1 MSSCSYTSVVI
12 KKSDRKEKKLMA
24 IFRNDEGRTKTIHF
38 GSAGMDDYTL
48 TKDKQQKMRYIARHK
63 AREDWTRCDTAGSL
77 SYHILWSEPTR
88 TEAIRKYKSKFNLR

>member
-24 IFRNDEGRTKTIHF
+24 IFDNKKTVHF
-38 GSAGMDDYTL
+38 GDAGMSDYTI
-48 TKDKQQKMRYIARHK
+48 TKSKQQRDRYIARHK

-77 SYHILWSEPTR
+77 SYHILWSEPTKK
-88 TEAIRKYKSKFNLR
+88 EAIRKYKSKFNLQ

>member
-1 MSSCSYTSVVI
+1 MSCKYSTVTI
-12 KKSDRKEKKLMA
+12 KKSSKSDKKLMA
-24 IFRNDEGRTKTIHF
+24 IFDNKKTIHF
-38 GSAGMDDYTL
+38 GDAGMSDYTIS
-48 TKDKQQKMRYIARHK
+48 KSKEQRDRYIARHK